1 MLAAISNK
9 NYNKMK
15 ESIVIDLRMCRCE
28 KMEGTFVRKPVRRP
42 LLVSWILSYV
52 VVLIVMLVLCAHLYN
67 TSSRI
72 LENSIRDLQSTK
84 VQRYQAMAE
93 DAFGNLKML
102 ANQIYLDVDY
112 ANLVSRYR
120 SGLKSTDY
128 TDMNGLRTLLGTS
141 LRSLDCV
148 EEILLYLKRS
158 DYGITSKACLPLA
171 QVYSTTSEAWELW
184 GSYEELTALLS
195 RRLADHTAQFGGR
208 LYYSCGLSHDSRVL
222 FTLDSDELLS
232 LYGTDDELGETIAL
246 IGADGTLLCHSGSSF
261 PLKPDSLISSAFDNA
276 EYLTSIVRLPTHN
289 VFAVSLIPRHALN
302 AALHRN
308 WVQMITLMFGA
319 SLLCFL
325 FILFFVHRHYSPI
338 RELLTMANAHGLQTD
353 VHQHEYDQ
361 LQQLLQKGLDA
372 RTKLTAQESRKHERQ
387 QDLLLYQELSGPDA
401 ADMLEKCIEK
411 ADRNFASLP
420 YWCYVELML
429 VDSLDPSGPDQ
440 DEEALYALAQ
450 QLIHEVLEQD
460 FSVVDLCKHQRLLL
474 LVGLSSQNEEQRLLL
489 ADSLNKVNAFLQDHY
504 ACEFQCFITAIL
516 PVSPDVAALSVQLME
531 QLSQMRRLPSH
542 SSYPVQFYRQME
554 PVQMQM
560 MDDLQV
566 MAQNISSGDAASLDV
581 VLSHFTSLSS
591 LYQQTH
597 CSPPETSRE
606 DSLSQQLVQLVQ
618 NNYFDP
624 SLNVST
630 IAQQLGHRPDELS
643 RAFRQSMNMGPL
655 EYIRNVRIKAA
666 IDLLLSNPQLQ
677 IKRICELCGY
687 TSIDS
692 FQRAFK
698 RVTGTTPGKFRTQE
712 LNGADEDEKEAH

>member
-1 MLAAISNK
+1 MHKS
-9 NYNKMK
+9 
-15 ESIVIDLRMCRCE
+15 
-28 KMEGTFVRKPVRRP
+28 VRRP

-52 VVLIVMLVLCAHLYN
+52 VVLIVMLILCGHLYG

-84 VQRYQAMAE
+84 VQRYQAMVE
-93 DAFGNLKML
+93 DELGNLKML

-112 ANLVSRYR
+112 ANLVSRNR

-128 TDMNGLRTLLGTS
+128 TGMNGLRTLLGTS
-141 LRSLDCV
+141 LRSLDSV
-148 EEILLYLKRS
+148 EEILVYLKRS
-158 DYGITSKACLPLA
+158 NYGITSKACLPLD
-171 QVYSTTSEAWELW
+171 QVYSTTSEAGELW
-184 GSYEELTALLS
+184 GSYEELNALLS
-195 RRLADHTAQFGGR
+195 HRPADHLSQAGGR
-208 LYYSCGLSHDSRVL
+208 LYYSYGLSHGSCVL
-222 FTLDSDELLS
+222 FTLNPHELLS
-232 LYGTDDELGETIAL
+232 LYGTDEELNEAIAL
-246 IGADGTLLCHSGSSF
+246 ISANGTLLCHSGKAF
-261 PLKPDSLISSAFDNA
+261 PLDPGAVVSASLDSG
-276 EYLTSIVRLPTHN
+276 EYLTSLFRLPTHN
-289 VFAVSLIPRHALN
+289 VFAVSLIPRSSLN

-308 WVQMITLMFGA
+308 WVQMTALMLSA
-319 SLLCFL
+319 SFLCFL

-353 VHQHEYDQ
+353 THKHEYDQ

-372 RTKLTAQESRKHERQ
+372 RRKLTAHESQKHERQ
-387 QDLLLYQELSGPDA
+387 QDLQLYQELSGPDA
-401 ADMLEKCIEK
+401 ARMLEKCVEK
-411 ADRNFASLP
+411 ADRNFAVLP

-429 VDSLDPSGPDQ
+429 VDSLEASGPDQ
-440 DEEALYALAQ
+440 DEDALYALAQ

-474 LVGLSSQNEEQRLLL
+474 LVGLSSQNEEQRLRL
-489 ADSLNKVNAFLQDHY
+489 ADSLNKANSFLQDHY
-504 ACEFQCFITAIL
+504 SCEFQCFITAIL
-516 PVSPDVAALSVQLME
+516 PVSQDIAALSAQLME
-531 QLSQMRRLPSH
+531 QLSQMRSLPSH
-542 SSYPVQFYRQME
+542 GSYPVQFYRQME

-560 MDDLQV
+560 MDDLRV
-566 MAQNISSGDAASLDV
+566 MAQNIASGDAASLDV

-597 CSPPETSRE
+597 CASPETSRE

-655 EYIRNVRIKAA
+655 EYIRSVRIKAA

-677 IKRICELCGY
+677 IKRVCELCGY

-698 RVTGTTPGKFRTQE
+698 RVTGTTPGKFRAQE
-712 LNGADEDEKEAH
+712 LDDAGERKTR

>member
-1 MLAAISNK
+1 MRRS
-9 NYNKMK
+9 
-15 ESIVIDLRMCRCE
+15 
-28 KMEGTFVRKPVRRP
+28 VRRP

-52 VVLIVMLVLCAHLYN
+52 VVLIVMLILCGHLYG

-84 VQRYQAMAE
+84 VQRYQAMVE
-93 DAFGNLKML
+93 DELGNLKML

-120 SGLKSTDY
+120 EGLKSTDY
-128 TDMNGLRTLLGTS
+128 TGMNGLRTLLGTS

-148 EEILLYLKRS
+148 EEILVYLKRS
-158 DYGITSKACLPLA
+158 DYGITSKACLPLD
-171 QVYSTTSEAWELW
+171 QVYSTTSEAGELW
-184 GSYEELTALLS
+184 GSYEELNALLS
-195 RRLADHTAQFGGR
+195 RRLADHLAQAGGK
-208 LYYSCGLSHDSRVL
+208 LYYSYGLSHGSCVL
-222 FTLDSDELLS
+222 FTLDPDELLS
-232 LYGTDDELGETIAL
+232 LYGTDDELSEIIAL
-246 IGADGTLLCHSGSSF
+246 IGANGTLLCHSGDTF
-261 PLKPDSLISSAFDNA
+261 PLKPDSVLSSAGIDGG
-276 EYLTSIVRLPTHN
+276 EYLTSLFRLPTHN
-289 VFAVSLIPRHALN
+289 VFAVSLIPRDALN
-302 AALHRN
+302 ATLHRN
-308 WVQMITLMFGA
+308 WVQMTALMFGA
-319 SLLCFL
+319 SFLCFL

-353 VHQHEYDQ
+353 THKHEYDQ

-372 RTKLTAQESRKHERQ
+372 RRKLTAHESQKHERQ
-387 QDLLLYQELSGPDA
+387 QDLQLYQELSGPDA
-401 ADMLEKCIEK
+401 AHMLKKRIAN
-411 ADRNFASLP
+411 ADRTFASMP

-429 VDSLDPSGPDQ
+429 VDSLEASGPDQ
-440 DEEALYALAQ
+440 DEDALYALAQ

-489 ADSLNKVNAFLQDHY
+489 ADSLNKANSFLQDHY
-504 ACEFQCFITAIL
+504 SCEFQCLITAIL
-516 PVSPDVAALSVQLME
+516 PVCEDLAALSAQLME

-542 SSYPVQFYRQME
+542 SSYPVQFYQKMD
-554 PVQMQM
+554 PVQIQM
-560 MDDLQV
+560 MDDLRV
-566 MAQNISSGDAASLDV
+566 MAQNISSGDAANLDI
-581 VLSHFTSLSS
+581 VLSHFTNLSS

-597 CSPPETSRE
+597 CASPETSRE
-606 DSLSQQLVQLVQ
+606 DTLSQQLVQLVQ

-655 EYIRNVRIKAA
+655 EYIRSVRIKAA

-698 RVTGTTPGKFRTQE
+698 RVTGTTPGKFRAQE
-712 LNGADEDEKEAH
+712 LDDTDEKKTR